1 MLRNPIN
8 AQQENDSE
16 NAEKFRSVR
25 TLIVM
30 LNHRFACT
38 LCVQTTKKCS
48 LERRFHLF
56 FYHFLLCYGESGKF
70 YLNLLLLES
79 KQDAPQ
85 CENKYEEK
93 INGKLVQ
100 SGNVNFS
107 SIIRITCFKHFN
119 NKTA

>member
-8 AQQENDSE
+8 AQQEKDSE
-16 NAEKFRSVR
+16 NAEKFKSVR

-48 LERRFHLF
+48 LERRFI
-56 FYHFLLCYGESGKF
+56 FYRYGESGKF

-85 CENKYEEK
+85 CE
-93 INGKLVQ
+93 INMRRK
-100 SGNVNFS
+100 
-107 SIIRITCFKHFN
+107 
-119 NKTA
+119 

>member
-25 TLIVM
+25 TDLIVM

-56 FYHFLLCYGESGKF
+56 FLPFFVVLW
-70 YLNLLLLES
+70 
-79 KQDAPQ
+79 
-85 CENKYEEK
+85 
-93 INGKLVQ
+93 
-100 SGNVNFS
+100 
-107 SIIRITCFKHFN
+107 
-119 NKTA
+119 

>member
-16 NAEKFRSVR
+16 NAENFRSVR
-25 TLIVM
+25 TLILM
-30 LNHRFACT
+30 LNHRFVCT

-85 CENKYEEK
+85 CE
-93 INGKLVQ
+93 INMRRK
-100 SGNVNFS
+100 
-107 SIIRITCFKHFN
+107 
-119 NKTA
+119 

>member
-1 MLRNPIN
+1 MCSKNKNNVHL
-8 AQQENDSE
+8 NDV
-16 NAEKFRSVR
+16 F
-25 TLIVM
+25 I
-30 LNHRFACT
+30 F
-38 LCVQTTKKCS
+38 
-48 LERRFHLF
+48 F

-100 SGNVNFS
+100 SGNVNVS
-107 SIIRITCFKHFN
+107 SFIGITCFKHFN
-119 NKTA
+119 KKTA